1 VEINNI
7 NKIHNK
13 KIKIM
18 STLISKESV
27 IEAFQFRHAT
37 KEFDATKIVSVEDFK
52 YILQTAQLSP
62 SSFGFEPW
70 HFIVVQD
77 KELRELLKPVA
88 WGAPVK
94 LDTASHFVL
103 GLSMKAPM
111 VKWDSEYIMHMM
123 KDVKQLPSEVIEM
136 YSKFYRE
143 FQERDFDLDSDKKL
157 FDWASKQ
164 TYIALGNMMT
174 SAALIGIDSCP
185 IEGFHQENAEALLK
199 EKFGV
204 DTEKFGLSFMA
215 AFGYRKA
222 DPENGKSRRKLEDI
236 VTWK

>member
-1 VEINNI
+1 MSINNI
-7 NKIHNK
+7 
-13 KIKIM
+13 
-18 STLISKESV
+18 SKED
-27 IEAFQFRHAT
+27 IINAFKYRHAT
-37 KEFDATKIVSVEDFK
+37 KEFDSEKKLTEEEINF
-52 YILQTAQLSP
+52 ILQTANLSP

-77 KELRELLKPVA
+77 QELRELLKPVA
-88 WGAPVK
+88 WGAPLK

-111 VKWDSEYIMHMM
+111 TKWDSEYIMRMM
-123 KDVKQLPSEVIEM
+123 KDVKQLPEDVIEM

-143 FQERDFDLDSDKKL
+143 FQERDFNLDTDKKL

-174 SAALIGIDSCP
+174 SAALAGIDSCP
-185 IEGFHQENAEALLK
+185 IEGFHQEKVEKLLQ
-199 EKFGV
+199 EKFDV
-204 DTEKFGLSFMA
+204 DTEKYGLSYMV
-215 AFGYRKA
+215 AFGYRKQEPA
-222 DPENGKSRRKLEDI
+222 HPKSRRDFNEI

>member
-1 VEINNI
+1 
-7 NKIHNK
+7 
-13 KIKIM
+13 M
-18 STLISKESV
+18 STPNIAKEE
-27 IEAFQFRHAT
+27 IINAFNFRHAT
-37 KEFDATKIVSVEDFK
+37 KEFDATKTISDDDMKF
-52 YILQTAQLSP
+52 ILEAAHLSP

-88 WGAPVK
+88 WGAPLK

-111 VKWDSEYIMHMM
+111 VKHDSEYIMHMM
-123 KDVKQLPSEVIEM
+123 KDVKQLPAEVIEM

-143 FQERDFDLDSDKKL
+143 FQECDFDLDTDKKL
-157 FDWASKQ
+157 FDWSSKQ

-174 SAALIGIDSCP
+174 AAALTGIDSCP

-204 DTEKFGLSFMA
+204 DTDKYGLSFMT

-222 DPENGKSRRKLEDI
+222 DPEFGKSRRNFDDI

>member
-1 VEINNI
+1 
-7 NKIHNK
+7 
-13 KIKIM
+13 M
-18 STLISKESV
+18 SKPKISKTEI
-27 IEAFQFRHAT
+27 IEAFQYRHAT
-37 KEFDATKIVSVEDFK
+37 KEFDPSKKLSDKDINF
-52 YILQTAQLSP
+52 ILQTANLSP

-88 WGAPVK
+88 WGAPAK

-103 GLSMKAPM
+103 GLSMKASM
-111 VKWDSEYIMHMM
+111 TKWDSEYIMSMM
-123 KDVKQLPSEVIEM
+123 KDVKQFPEDVIEM

-143 FQERDFDLDSDKKL
+143 FQERDFNLDSDKKL

-174 SAALIGIDSCP
+174 AAALNGIDSCP
-185 IEGFHQENAEALLK
+185 IEGFHEEKVNTLLN

-204 DTEKFGLSFMA
+204 DTDKYGLSYMV
-215 AFGYRKA
+215 AFGYRKD
-222 DPENGKSRRKLEDI
+222 DPGHPKSRRSFNDI

>member
-1 VEINNI
+1 
-7 NKIHNK
+7 
-13 KIKIM
+13 M
-18 STLISKESV
+18 STPNIAKED
-27 IEAFQFRHAT
+27 IINAFNFRHAT
-37 KEFDATKIVSVEDFK
+37 KEFDASKTISDDDMKF
-52 YILQTAQLSP
+52 ILEAAHLSP

-70 HFIVVQD
+70 HFVVVQD

-88 WGAPVK
+88 WGAPLK

-111 VKWDSEYIMHMM
+111 VKHDSEYILHMM
-123 KDVKQLPSEVIEM
+123 KDVKQMPEEVIEV

-143 FQERDFDLDSDKKL
+143 FQERDFDLDTDKKL
-157 FDWASKQ
+157 FDWSAKQ

-174 SAALIGIDSCP
+174 AAALTGIDSCP
-185 IEGFHQENAEALLK
+185 IEGFHQEKAETLLK

-204 DTEKFGLSFMA
+204 DTDKYGLSFMT

-222 DPENGKSRRKLEDI
+222 DPEFGKSRRSFDDI

>member
-1 VEINNI
+1 MNTPNIAKEEII
-7 NKIHNK
+7 N
-13 KIKIM
+13 
-18 STLISKESV
+18 
-27 IEAFQFRHAT
+27 AFNFRHAT
-37 KEFDATKIVSVEDFK
+37 KEFDATKTISDDDIKF
-52 YILQTAQLSP
+52 ILEAAHLSP

-88 WGAPVK
+88 WGAPLK

-111 VKWDSEYIMHMM
+111 VKHDSEYIMHMM
-123 KDVKQLPSEVIEM
+123 KDVKQLPADVIEM

-143 FQERDFDLDSDKKL
+143 FQERDFDLDTDKKL
-157 FDWASKQ
+157 FDWSAKQ

-174 SAALIGIDSCP
+174 AAALTGIDSCP
-185 IEGFHQENAEALLK
+185 IEGFHQKKAEALLK

-204 DTEKFGLSFMA
+204 DTDKYGLSFMT

-222 DPENGKSRRKLEDI
+222 DPEFEKSRRNFDDI

>member
-1 VEINNI
+1 MNTPN
-7 NKIHNK
+7 
-13 KIKIM
+13 
-18 STLISKESV
+18 ISKNE
-27 IEAFQFRHAT
+27 IINAFQFRHAT
-37 KEFDATKIVSVEDFK
+37 KEFDETKKVSDEDIDF
-52 YILQTAQLSP
+52 ILKTANLSP

-88 WGAPVK
+88 WGAPLK
-94 LDTASHFVL
+94 LDTASHFIL
-103 GLSMKAPM
+103 GLSMKASM
-111 VKWDSEYIMHMM
+111 TKWDSKYIMHMM
-123 KDVKQLPSEVIEM
+123 KDVKQFPEDVIEV
-136 YSKFYRE
+136 YSKFYKE
-143 FQERDFDLDSDKKL
+143 FQERDFNLDSDKKL

-185 IEGFHQENAEALLK
+185 IEGFHQEKTEALLR

-204 DTEKFGLSFMA
+204 DTEKYGLSYMT
-215 AFGYRKA
+215 AFGYRKTE
-222 DPENGKSRRKLEDI
+222 PQFEKSRRNFEDI

>member
-1 VEINNI
+1 MKTPSIR
-7 NKIHNK
+7 
-13 KIKIM
+13 
-18 STLISKESV
+18 KEEV
-27 IEAFQFRHAT
+27 LNAFNYRHAT
-37 KEFDATKIVSVEDFK
+37 KEFDSSKKLSDADINF
-52 YILQTAQLSP
+52 ILQTANLSP

-94 LDTASHFVL
+94 LDTASHFIL
-103 GLSMKAPM
+103 GLAMKAPM
-111 VKWDSEYIMHMM
+111 VKHYASYIEYMM
-123 KDVKQLPSEVIEM
+123 KEVKQMPAEVVEV

-143 FQERDFDLDSDKKL
+143 FQERDFTLDSDKKL
-157 FDWASKQ
+157 FDWSSKQ

-174 SAALIGIDSCP
+174 AAALTGIDSCP
-185 IEGFHQENAEALLK
+185 IEGFHIEKTEALLR
-199 EKFGV
+199 EKFEV
-204 DTEKFGLSFMA
+204 DTDKYGISFMA

-222 DPENGKSRRKLEDI
+222 DPEFPKSRRPIEDI

>member
-1 VEINNI
+1 MKTPNIPQEEII
-7 NKIHNK
+7 N
-13 KIKIM
+13 
-18 STLISKESV
+18 
-27 IEAFQFRHAT
+27 AFKYRHAT
-37 KEFDATKIVSVEDFK
+37 KEFDATKKLSDSDINF
-52 YILQTAQLSP
+52 ILETANLSP

-88 WGAPVK
+88 WGAPLK
-94 LDTASHFVL
+94 LDTASHFIL

-111 VKWDSEYIMHMM
+111 TKWDANYIDHMM
-123 KDVKQLPSEVIEM
+123 KEVKQLPEDVVEM

-143 FQERDFDLDSDKKL
+143 FQERDFNLDTDKKL

-174 SAALIGIDSCP
+174 AAALSGIDSCP
-185 IEGFHQENAEALLK
+185 IEGFHQEKVEALLQ
-199 EKFGV
+199 EKFDV
-204 DTEKFGLSFMA
+204 DTTKYGLSFMV

-222 DPENGKSRRKLEDI
+222 EPAHPKTRRNIEDI